1 MESSACDPTGPDTG
15 LIRSLLFVPGDSEKK
30 LARGFDAGADALI
43 LDLEDSVAAPRKA
56 AARALVAQ
64 CLQERARSAAGVSL
78 WVRINPLSTPLAAED
93 LASVVAGRPAGLV
106 VPKLKAPRELGAL
119 ASDLAQLER
128 RYDIP
133 EGATKLLPIATE
145 TPASL
150 FTMMDYAETGPRLE
164 ALTWG
169 AEDLSAALGAS
180 TALDDDGEW
189 LFTYQLARSLCLA
202 AAAAA
207 GVGAVDTV
215 YTDFRDADGLR
226 RQALQARRDGFTGK
240 LAIHPNQIPI
250 INEAFRPSDDELDAA
265 RGVVAAFDA
274 AGDAAGRDGTATGV
288 VALNGKMLD
297 RPHLLRAR
305 RLLALAGKWKRR

>member
-1 MESSACDPTGPDTG
+1 MESSACDWTGADIG
-15 LIRSLLFVPGDSEKK
+15 LMRSLLFVPGDSERK
-30 LARGFDAGADALI
+30 LARGFDTGADALI

-64 CLQERARSAAGVSL
+64 CLQERAAGISL

-106 VPKLKAPRELGAL
+106 VPKLKAPRELGTL
-119 ASDLAQLER
+119 ASELAQLER
-128 RYDIP
+128 RHGIS

-150 FTMMDYAETGPRLE
+150 FTMTGYAEIGPRLE

-169 AEDLSAALGAS
+169 AEDLSAALGAA
-180 TALDDDGEW
+180 TAVDGDGEW

-215 YTDFRDADGLR
+215 YTDFRDTDGLR
-226 RQALQARRDGFTGK
+226 RQSLQARRDGFTGK
-240 LAIHPNQIPI
+240 LAIHPDQIPI
-250 INEAFRPSDDELDAA
+250 INEAFRPSSDEIADA
-265 RGVVAAFDA
+265 RRVVAAFDA
-274 AGDAAGRDGTATGV
+274 AGDAASQDAGATGV

-305 RLLALAGKWKRR
+305 RLLALAGKCKRR